1 MSIVFRQLFD
11 QHSSTLT
18 YLLADALSGDAVLI
32 DSVAEQA
39 ALYLGLLQE
48 LKLNLVY
55 LLETHAHADHV
66 TGAGLMKER
75 TDALTATGRHTGT
88 TCADVQLADG
98 DTLVFGDE
106 LIRVIATP
114 GHTPGCVSYRWRHC
128 VFTGDALLIGGCGRT
143 DFQGG
148 DAGRLYDSI
157 TQRLF
162 VLPDETLVY
171 PAHDYKGRR
180 VSSIGQEKLSNE
192 RVPGR
197 SKQAFIEFM
206 DNLQLPPPRMIDEAV
221 PANQRCGDQYAI
233 IDIHAS

>member
-1 MSIVFRQLFD
+1 MSIVFRQLYD
-11 QHSSTLT
+11 ENSSTLT
-18 YLLADALSGDAVLI
+18 YLLADALTGDAVLI

-75 TDALTATGRHTGT
+75 SDAETATGWRTGAN
-88 TCADVQLADG
+88 CADLQLSDG
-98 DTLVFGDE
+98 DTLAFGNE
-106 LIRVIATP
+106 VIRVINTP
-114 GHTPGCVSYRWRHC
+114 GHTPGCVSYRWRNC

-148 DAGRLYDSI
+148 DAGTLYDSI

-162 VLPDETLVY
+162 TLADETLVY
-171 PAHDYKGRR
+171 PAHDYKGMR
-180 VSSIGQEKLSNE
+180 VSSIGQEKLTNA

-197 SKQAFIEFM
+197 SRAAFIELM
-206 DNLQLPPPRMIDEAV
+206 DSLNLPRPRLIDEAV
-221 PANQRCGDQYAI
+221 PANLRCGDPYEI
-233 IDIHAS
+233 IDVHAS

>member
-11 QHSSTLT
+11 ENSSTLT

-32 DSVAEQA
+32 DTVAEQA
-39 ALYLGLLQE
+39 AQYLGLLQE

-75 TDALTATGRHTGT
+75 SDALTATGRHSGVS
-88 TCADVQLADG
+88 CADVQLAHG
-98 DTLVFGDE
+98 DTLVFGNE
-106 LIRVIATP
+106 VIRVVATP
-114 GHTPGCVSYRWRHC
+114 GHTPGCVSFRWRNC

-148 DAGRLYDSI
+148 DAATLYDSI

-171 PAHDYKGRR
+171 PAHDYQGRR
-180 VSSIGQEKLSNE
+180 VSSIGQEKLTNE
-192 RVPGR
+192 RVSGR
-197 SKQAFIEFM
+197 SKQAFVDLM
-206 DNLQLPPPRMIDEAV
+206 ASLNLPPPRLIDEAV
-221 PANQRCGDQYAI
+221 PANLRCGDPYLIVDVQ
-233 IDIHAS
+233 AS

>member
-1 MSIVFRQLFD
+1 MSIVFRQLYD
-11 QHSSTLT
+11 ENSSTLT
-18 YLLADALSGDAVLI
+18 YLLADALTGDAVLI

-75 TDALTATGRHTGT
+75 SDAETATGWRAGAN
-88 TCADVQLADG
+88 CADLQLSDG
-98 DTLVFGDE
+98 DTLAFGNE
-106 LIRVIATP
+106 VIRVINTP
-114 GHTPGCVSYRWRHC
+114 GHTPGCVSYRWRNC

-148 DAGRLYDSI
+148 DAGTLYDSI

-162 VLPDETLVY
+162 TLADETLVY
-171 PAHDYKGRR
+171 PAHDYKGMR
-180 VSSIGQEKLSNE
+180 VSSIGQEKLTNA

-197 SKQAFIEFM
+197 SRAAFIELM
-206 DNLQLPPPRMIDEAV
+206 DSLNLPRPRLIDEAV
-221 PANQRCGDQYAI
+221 PANLRCGDPYEI
-233 IDIHAS
+233 IDVHAS

>member
-11 QHSSTLT
+11 EHSSTLT

-32 DSVAEQA
+32 DTVAEQA
-39 ALYLGLLQE
+39 AQYFGLLQE
-48 LKLNLVY
+48 LELNLVY

-75 TDALTATGRHTGT
+75 TDALTATGRRTGAN
-88 TCADVQLADG
+88 CADVQLAHG

-106 LIRVIATP
+106 VIRVVATP
-114 GHTPGCVSYRWRHC
+114 GHTIGCVSYRWRNC

-148 DAGRLYDSI
+148 DAGTLYDSI

-180 VSSIGQEKLSNE
+180 VSSIGQEKLINE
-192 RVPGR
+192 RVPGH
-197 SKQAFIEFM
+197 SKQAFIDLM
-206 DNLQLPPPRMIDEAV
+206 DNLNLPPPRLIDEAV
-221 PANQRCGDQYAI
+221 PANLRCGDPYLI
-233 IDIHAS
+233 IDVHAS

>member
-1 MSIVFRQLFD
+1 MSIVFRQLYD
-11 QHSSTLT
+11 QNSSTLT
-18 YLLADALSGDAVLI
+18 YLLADALTGDAVLI

-75 TDALTATGRHTGT
+75 SDAETATGWRTGAN
-88 TCADVQLADG
+88 CADLQLSDG
-98 DTLVFGDE
+98 DTLAFGNE
-106 LIRVIATP
+106 VIRVINTP
-114 GHTPGCVSYRWRHC
+114 GHTPGCVSYRWRNC

-148 DAGRLYDSI
+148 DAGTLYDSI

-162 VLPDETLVY
+162 TLADETLVY
-171 PAHDYKGRR
+171 PAHDYKGMR
-180 VSSIGQEKLSNE
+180 VSSIGQEKLTNA

-197 SKQAFIEFM
+197 SRAAFIELM
-206 DNLQLPPPRMIDEAV
+206 DSLNLPRPRLIDEAV
-221 PANQRCGDQYAI
+221 PANLRCGDPYEI
-233 IDIHAS
+233 IDVHAS